1 MIQITPTLAIEE
13 SEISEEFVRA
23 AGPGGQN
30 VNKVATAVQ
39 LRFNVA
45 GSPSLPADV
54 RQRLIRLAGNRVTGD
69 GELIILAS
77 QARSQLENREAA
89 LQQLIDLIRRATV
102 KPKPRRPTKPSAA
115 ARAKRLDQK
124 RRHSAT
130 KRQRR
135 SHPGE
140 GAGE

>member
-30 VNKVATAVQ
+30 VNKVSTAVQ

-45 GSPSLPADV
+45 QSPSLPEEV
-54 RQRLIRLAGNRVTGD
+54 RQRLLRLAGNRVTTE
-69 GELIILAS
+69 GELILVAS
-77 QARSQLENREAA
+77 QARSQLENRAAA
-89 LQQLIDLIRRATV
+89 LQQLVELIRRATIR
-102 KPKPRRPTKPSAA
+102 PKPRRPTKPGAA
-115 ARAKRLDQK
+115 ARERRLETK

-135 SHPGE
+135 TRSGE
-140 GAGE
+140 E